1 MQKELLHTQNTIA
14 CIWDFDKTLIP
25 EYMQVPLF
33 KRYNIDEKLFWE
45 EVNALPEIYAK
56 RGHHVSKET
65 IYLNHLISFIK
76 NGPLKGL
83 TNSILRDVGKDI
95 EFYPG
100 LPDFFKTLKDLV
112 TDNPLFRKNGIQLEH
127 YIISTGLA
135 EMIRGSKIAEHVDG
149 VFACEFIEN
158 PLPPYFSRQS
168 ELSIPID
175 LEINQIGTIVDNTIK
190 TRFIFEINKGSNK
203 NPSIDVNAKMQKE
216 DRRVPIENM
225 IYIADGPSDI
235 PVFSVVNKG
244 GGKTFAVYNPKE
256 PKEFEQTD
264 NLLQTERIDNYGP
277 ADYQD
282 TSSTS
287 MWLKMHIQQMCDR
300 IVNRR
305 EQALKDRIKG
315 PPQHLHKEDIQ
326 NSVNPK
332 RSGEQKTL
340 DI

>member
-158 PLPPYFSRQS
+158 PLPP
-168 ELSIPID
+168 I
-175 LEINQIGTIVDNTIK
+175 
-190 TRFIFEINKGSNK
+190 
-203 NPSIDVNAKMQKE
+203 
-216 DRRVPIENM
+216 
-225 IYIADGPSDI
+225 
-235 PVFSVVNKG
+235 
-244 GGKTFAVYNPKE
+244 
-256 PKEFEQTD
+256 
-264 NLLQTERIDNYGP
+264 
-277 ADYQD
+277 
-282 TSSTS
+282 
-287 MWLKMHIQQMCDR
+287 
-300 IVNRR
+300 
-305 EQALKDRIKG
+305 
-315 PPQHLHKEDIQ
+315 
-326 NSVNPK
+326 
-332 RSGEQKTL
+332 
-340 DI
+340 